1 MRSGKTTAALALL
14 LALATGCGSR
24 PLQTSAPQAAQAP
37 SLPPAQMVALI
48 PPVPPAMP
56 VTRRPV
62 KLDTT
67 APPETNTETASEQP
81 LKPSKH
87 HSKPAETAQETAKP
101 AAQGSSPPAGQVASA
116 QPSEMS
122 KIGQLSTAN
131 DSSDTAD
138 RHEMSGK
145 IDNTENGLNAIKRP
159 LSADEQKTVALI
171 RSYITRARDALK
183 ADDLDGAKIL
193 RDKAQQLLEELTKQ

>member
-1 MRSGKTTAALALL
+1 
-14 LALATGCGSR
+14 
-24 PLQTSAPQAAQAP
+24 
-37 SLPPAQMVALI
+37 
-48 PPVPPAMP
+48 
-56 VTRRPV
+56 
-62 KLDTT
+62 
-67 APPETNTETASEQP
+67 
-81 LKPSKH
+81 
-87 HSKPAETAQETAKP
+87 
-101 AAQGSSPPAGQVASA
+101 
-116 QPSEMS
+116 MS

>member
-1 MRSGKTTAALALL
+1 
-14 LALATGCGSR
+14 
-24 PLQTSAPQAAQAP
+24 
-37 SLPPAQMVALI
+37 MVALI

-87 HSKPAETAQETAKP
+87 PSKPAQETAQETAKP